1 MSTKEMLE
9 TLVSFDTTSRN
20 SNLELIEFIQG
31 VLDEEAI
38 PSQLT
43 FDRSRNKANLWATIG
58 PPDRSGIV
66 LSGHTDVVPVDG
78 QQWETDPFSLV
89 ESDGRLF
96 GRGTSDM
103 KGFIA
108 VCLTSIPKIKRFH
121 PELPIHFAFS
131 YDEEIGCV
139 GVREL
144 LKSLSTQKVKPAM
157 CLVGEPTD
165 LRVIRGHKGRV
176 AARCH
181 FKGEPCHSSQTHR
194 GVNAIEMAA
203 EGITY
208 LKRMGLRFKQEG
220 PFDDECVPPYT
231 TVQTGVIEGGSALNI
246 VPEHCSFEFEMRG
259 LPSVNTLELADEF
272 FTYCRSTLEPEMKK
286 GSPQSGINWEINSEY
301 PPLDIDRESEVVK
314 LIQTLTGESTSTKVS
329 FGTEAGLFQNEGIPA
344 VVCGPGSID
353 QAHRPNEYIS
363 IGQLDR
369 CERLV
374 EDVVA
379 HFARGADQRVVVAV

>member
-1 MSTKEMLE
+1 MGIRALLE
-9 TLVSFDTTSRN
+9 QLVAFDTTSRN
-20 SNLELIEFIQG
+20 SNLELIEFVRGILDDQG
-31 VLDEEAI
+31 I
-38 PSQLT
+38 PSELT
-43 FDRSRNKANLWATIG
+43 FNRSGEKANLWATIG
-58 PPDRSGIV
+58 PPDRPGVV

-78 QQWETDPFSLV
+78 QQWQSDPFSLL
-89 ESDGRLF
+89 ESGGKLF

-108 VCLTSIPKIKRFH
+108 VCLASIPKIKRCN
-121 PELPIHFAFS
+121 PENPVHFAFS
-131 YDEEIGCV
+131 YDEEVGCI

-144 LKSLSTQKVKPAM
+144 LKALSAFKTKPAM

-165 LRVIRGHKGRV
+165 LRVIRGHKGGV
-176 AARCH
+176 GARCH

-208 LKRMGLRFKQEG
+208 LKRMGMRFKEEG
-220 PFDDECVPPYT
+220 PFDHECTPPFT
-231 TVQTGVIEGGSALNI
+231 TIQTGLIEGGTALNI

-259 LPSVNTLELADEF
+259 IPSVNTLELADEF

-286 GSPQSGINWEINSEY
+286 GSQQSGIDWEINSEY
-301 PPLDIDRESEVVK
+301 PPLNIDGESEAVK
-314 LIQTLTGESTSTKVS
+314 LLQKLTGESTTGKVS

-353 QAHRPNEYIS
+353 QAHRPNEYIL
-363 IGQLDR
+363 INQLDR

-374 EDVVA
+374 DGVVQ
-379 HFARGADQRVVVAV
+379 HFARGAD